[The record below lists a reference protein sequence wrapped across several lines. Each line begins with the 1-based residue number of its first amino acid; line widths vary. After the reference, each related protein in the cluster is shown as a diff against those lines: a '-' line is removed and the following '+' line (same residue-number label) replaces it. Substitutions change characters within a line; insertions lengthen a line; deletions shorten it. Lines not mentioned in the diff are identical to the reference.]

1 MLELLKKFEEAEAES
16 NRLDVLLEADP
27 ENEELEKAWDVAYEK
42 EYKMLEECVKM
53 IVKLSRGQIGDKTAR
68 AMVLTQREELKKILK

>member
-16 NRLDVLLEADP
+16 NRLDALFESDP

-42 EYKMLEECVKM
+42 EYKILEECVKK
-53 IVKLSRGQIGDKTAR
+53 IVKFSRGQIGDKTAR
-68 AMVLTQREELKKILK
+68 AMVLTKRDELKEIFK